1 MLSASLFLLCLTAG
15 SLAANDSKP
24 ATVKSGQQGPDKTSR
39 TKPDSKPLEEKV
51 REIAGS
57 AEFLYS
63 VPKHFAKLEAV
74 DAGRRVRLL
83 IEGEKLAKVWPLTDD
98 AEIKVHGWWGRLDQL
113 QPGDRVWVWFKL
125 DRRKQPVAVMMLAD
139 ELSEQDVHGEGV
151 PVMARASD

>member
-1 MLSASLFLLCLTAG
+1 
-15 SLAANDSKP
+15 
-24 ATVKSGQQGPDKTSR
+24 
-39 TKPDSKPLEEKV
+39 PLEEKV

-74 DAGRRVRLL
+74 EADNRRVRLL

-98 AEIKVHGWWGRLDQL
+98 AEVKVHGWWGRLDQF
-113 QPGDRVWVWFKL
+113 QVGDRVWAWFKL

-151 PVMARASD
+151 TLTAHTTDRLTLKPVKGTDFSLALPPS